1 MNACKTNKLRMAVNR
16 RKPPPLEEKWAVI
29 NAMNEVISKI
39 HVAETASWAA
49 VEPSFSLILN
59 VRLTKLVFG

>member
-1 MNACKTNKLRMAVNR
+1 MAVNK
-16 RKPPPLEEKWAVI
+16 RKLPPLDEKRAVV

-59 VRLTKLVFG
+59 VSLTKFVFG

>member
-1 MNACKTNKLRMAVNR
+1 MAVNK
-16 RKPPPLEEKWAVI
+16 RKPPPLDEKWAVI
-29 NAMNEVISKI
+29 TVVNEIISKI

-59 VRLTKLVFG
+59 VRSTKFVFG